1 MCIIAMNGTEK
12 KIKKL
17 LLHISKADFMSRM
30 IFDNQ
35 KEKERCER
43 YLDLKGVSYHAVL
56 ANYIGLDESGK
67 IEYKKVQNMY
77 VYDKRIRYILYK
89 FLSAFEEGIRG
100 YIANHYNTIEKIKHL
115 SSKIHTSV
123 ADGSSLSK
131 ELENFD
137 FNALIQLA
145 QKLQPNDLNILFN
158 ENENLDI
165 NLQAVRI
172 LRNTVS
178 HHRML
183 FVYEDFGE
191 CVIDN
196 AVSDTLTTNI
206 VNLSRLINPFYR
218 QFLIDSINN
227 AQFDK
232 DDDMFSES
240 LPKYAKLHIEAE

>member
-1 MCIIAMNGTEK
+1 MNGTEK

-17 LLHISKADFMSRM
+17 LLQISKADFMSRM

-35 KEKERCER
+35 KEKERCEQ

-89 FLSAFEEGIRG
+89 YLSAFEEGIRG
-100 YIANHYNTIEKIKHL
+100 YIANHYNSMEKIKHL
-115 SSKIHTSV
+115 SYKIYTAV

-183 FVYEDFGE
+183 FVYEDFGD

-196 AVSDTLTTNI
+196 TTSDDLTANI

-218 QFLIDSINN
+218 QFLIESINN

-232 DDDMFSES
+232 DDDMFNES

>member
-1 MCIIAMNGTEK
+1 MNGTEK

-17 LLHISKADFMSRM
+17 LLSISKEDFMSRM
-30 IFDNQ
+30 VFSTQ

-43 YLDLKGVSYHAVL
+43 YIELKGVAYHAVL
-56 ANYIGLDESGK
+56 ANYIGLDENGK
-67 IEYKKVQNMY
+67 VEYKKVQNMY

-100 YIANHYNTIEKIKHL
+100 YISNHYNTMEKIKFL
-115 SSKIHTSV
+115 SSKIYTAV
-123 ADGSSLSK
+123 EDGSSLSK

-145 QKLQPNDLNILFN
+145 QKLQPNDLNMLFN
-158 ENENLDI
+158 KNENLEI

-191 CVIDN
+191 CVIDDTTN
-196 AVSDTLTTNI
+196 DSLVSNI

-218 QFLIDSINN
+218 HFLIESINN

-232 DDDMFSES
+232 DDDMFNAS
-240 LPKYAKLHIEAE
+240 LPEYAKLYIEIK

>member
-1 MCIIAMNGTEK
+1 MNGTEK

-35 KEKERCER
+35 IEKERCER

-100 YIANHYNTIEKIKHL
+100 YIANHYNTMEKIKHL
-115 SSKIHTSV
+115 SSKIYTAV

-196 AVSDTLTTNI
+196 TNNDDLTANI

-218 QFLIDSINN
+218 EFLIESINN

-232 DDDMFSES
+232 DDDMFNES
-240 LPKYAKLHIEAE
+240 LPKYAKLYIETK

>member
-1 MCIIAMNGTEK
+1 MNGTEK

-17 LLHISKADFMSRM
+17 LLNISKEDFMSRM
-30 IFDNQ
+30 AFNTQ

-43 YLDLKGVSYHAVL
+43 YLELKGVAYHAVL
-56 ANYIGLDESGK
+56 ANYIGLDENGK
-67 IEYKKVQNMY
+67 VEYKKVQNMY

-89 FLSAFEEGIRG
+89 FLSALEEGIRG
-100 YIANHYNTIEKIKHL
+100 YISNHYNTMEKIKLL
-115 SSKIHTSV
+115 SSKIYSAV
-123 ADGSSLSK
+123 EDGSSLSK

-137 FNALIQLA
+137 FNALIQLT
-145 QKLQPNDLNILFN
+145 QKLQPNDMKELFN
-158 ENENLDI
+158 ENENLEI

-191 CVIDN
+191 CVVDSTTN
-196 AVSDTLTTNI
+196 DTLSANI

-218 QFLIDSINN
+218 LFLIEAVNN
-227 AQFDK
+227 AIYDENEI
-232 DDDMFSES
+232 DFSTS
-240 LPKYAKLHIEAE
+240 IPLKAILKINL

>member
-1 MCIIAMNGTEK
+1 MNGTEK

-17 LLHISKADFMSRM
+17 LLSISKEDFMSRM
-30 IFDNQ
+30 AFSTQ

-43 YLDLKGVSYHAVL
+43 YLELKGVAYHAVL
-56 ANYIGLDESGK
+56 ANYIGLDENGK
-67 IEYKKVQNMY
+67 VEYKKVQNMY

-89 FLSAFEEGIRG
+89 FLSALEEGIRG
-100 YIANHYNTIEKIKHL
+100 YISNHYNTMEKIKLL
-115 SSKIHTSV
+115 SSKIYSAV
-123 ADGSSLSK
+123 EDGSSLSK

-137 FNALIQLA
+137 FNALIQLT
-145 QKLQPNDLNILFN
+145 QKLQPNDMKELFN
-158 ENENLDI
+158 ENENLEI

-191 CVIDN
+191 CVVDSTTN
-196 AVSDTLTTNI
+196 DTLSANI

-218 QFLIDSINN
+218 LFLIEAVNN
-227 AQFDK
+227 AIYDENEI
-232 DDDMFSES
+232 DFSTS
-240 LPKYAKLHIEAE
+240 IPLKAILKINL

>member
-1 MCIIAMNGTEK
+1 MNGTEK

-100 YIANHYNTIEKIKHL
+100 YIANHYNTMEKIKHL
-115 SSKIHTSV
+115 SSKIYTAV

-137 FNALIQLA
+137 FNALIQLT
-145 QKLQPNDLNILFN
+145 QKLQSDDLKTLFN
-158 ENENLDI
+158 NNENLEI
-165 NLQAVRI
+165 NLQAVRV
-172 LRNTVS
+172 LRNAVS

-183 FVYEDFGE
+183 FVYEDFEE
-191 CVIDN
+191 CMIDN
-196 AVSDTLTTNI
+196 VLSDALTANI
-206 VNLSRLINPFYR
+206 INLSTLIIPYYKL
-218 QFLIDSINN
+218 FLIEAINN
-227 AQFDK
+227 AQFEKEDESFN
-232 DDDMFSES
+232 MS
-240 LPKYAKLHIEAE
+240 LPDKAKLTLRFKS

>member
-100 YIANHYNTIEKIKHL
+100 YIANHYNTMEKIKNL
-115 SSKIHTSV
+115 SSKIYIAV

-165 NLQAVRI
+165 DLQAVRI
-172 LRNTVS
+172 LRNIVS

-191 CVIDN
+191 CVIGNITND
-196 AVSDTLTTNI
+196 SLTANI
-206 VNLSRLINPFYR
+206 LNLSRLINPFYR
-218 QFLIDSINN
+218 QFLIESINN

-232 DDDMFSES
+232 DDDMFNES
-240 LPKYAKLHIEAE
+240 LPMYAKLHIEAE

>member
-1 MCIIAMNGTEK
+1 MNGTEK

-56 ANYIGLDESGK
+56 ANYIGLDEDGK

-115 SSKIHTSV
+115 SSKIYIAV

-137 FNALIQLA
+137 FNALIQLS

-158 ENENLDI
+158 ENENLEI

-196 AVSDTLTTNI
+196 TTNDDLTANI
-206 VNLSRLINPFYR
+206 VNLSRLINPFYK
-218 QFLIDSINN
+218 QFLIESINN

-232 DDDMFSES
+232 DDDMFNES

>member
-1 MCIIAMNGTEK
+1 MNGTEK

-17 LLHISKADFMSRM
+17 LLNISKEDFMSRM
-30 IFDNQ
+30 AFSNP

-43 YLDLKGVSYHAVL
+43 YLELKGVAYHAVL
-56 ANYIGLDESGK
+56 ANYIGLDETGK
-67 IEYKKVQNMY
+67 VEYKKIQNMY

-100 YIANHYNTIEKIKHL
+100 YIANHYNTMEKIKLL
-115 SSKIHTSV
+115 SSKIYTAV
-123 ADGSSLSK
+123 EDGSSLSK

-137 FNALIQLA
+137 FNALIQLT
-145 QKLQPNDLNILFN
+145 QKLQPNDLTILFN
-158 ENENLDI
+158 ENENLEI
-165 NLQAVRI
+165 NLKAVRI
-172 LRNTVS
+172 LRNTIS

-191 CVIDN
+191 CVLDN
-196 AVSDTLTTNI
+196 TTKDSLTANI

-218 QFLIDSINN
+218 LFLIEAINN

-232 DDDMFSES
+232 YDDMFNES
-240 LPKYAKLHIEAE
+240 LPKYAKLHIESE

>member
-1 MCIIAMNGTEK
+1 MCTIAMNGTEK

-17 LLHISKADFMSRM
+17 LLNISKEDFMSRM
-30 IFDNQ
+30 AFSTQ

-43 YLDLKGVSYHAVL
+43 YLELKGVAYHAVL
-56 ANYIGLDESGK
+56 ANYIGLDENGK
-67 IEYKKVQNMY
+67 VEYKKVQNMY

-100 YIANHYNTIEKIKHL
+100 YISNHYNTMEKIKFL
-115 SSKIHTSV
+115 SSKIYTAV
-123 ADGSSLSK
+123 EDGSSLSK

-145 QKLQPNDLNILFN
+145 QKLKPNDLNILFN
-158 ENENLDI
+158 KNENLEI

-196 AVSDTLTTNI
+196 AVSDTLAANI
-206 VNLSRLINPFYR
+206 VNLSKLINPFYR
-218 QFLIDSINN
+218 LFLIEAINN

-232 DDDMFSES
+232 DDDMFNDL
-240 LPKYAKLHIEAE
+240 LPKYAKLYIETT

>member
-1 MCIIAMNGTEK
+1 MNGTEK

-17 LLHISKADFMSRM
+17 LLNISKEDFMSRM
-30 IFDNQ
+30 VFSTP

-43 YLDLKGVSYHAVL
+43 YLELKGVAYHAVL
-56 ANYIGLDESGK
+56 ANYIGLDENGK
-67 IEYKKVQNMY
+67 VEYKKVQNMY

-89 FLSAFEEGIRG
+89 FLSALEEGIRG
-100 YIANHYNTIEKIKHL
+100 YISNHYNTMEKIKSL
-115 SSKIHTSV
+115 SSKIYTAV
-123 ADGSSLSK
+123 EDGSSLSK

-137 FNALIQLA
+137 FNVLIQLT
-145 QKLQPNDLNILFN
+145 QKLQPNDLKKLFN
-158 ENENLDI
+158 ENESLEI

-196 AVSDTLTTNI
+196 AVSDTLTANI
-206 VNLSRLINPFYR
+206 VNLSNLINRYYKGF
-218 QFLIDSINN
+218 FIEAINN
-227 AQFDK
+227 AIYDE
-232 DDDMFSES
+232 DDIDFIGSIP
-240 LPKYAKLHIEAE
+240 LKAILHIKSLL